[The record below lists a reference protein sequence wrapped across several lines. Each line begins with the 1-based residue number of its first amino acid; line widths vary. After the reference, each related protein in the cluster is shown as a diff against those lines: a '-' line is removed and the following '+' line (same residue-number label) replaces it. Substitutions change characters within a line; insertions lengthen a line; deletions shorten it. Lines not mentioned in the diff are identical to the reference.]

1 MSGPVHRDN
10 TLQFRFSRPGDNTPA
25 VPASVL
31 IQTLEGAQRA
41 IWLIALANENKDV
54 KSRAR
59 IPAEI
64 EQRYQLKC
72 DVPKSGSYL
81 LPAFVESLQP
91 QLATMDQVA
100 TVLAKFESVASA
112 LQSQNKDAVA
122 AQLPD
127 SAIRRRVVD
136 AFQQL
141 APKPGSGW
149 RLELAR
155 NGTVVRL
162 DDTWQG
168 SIRRMYTLA
177 ETEPERETINGEL
190 IEINFADRQITIVPV
205 GSNRRLQIT
214 YPEDLEDVLLENRRS
229 LIQVTGRVLR
239 GEDEEVKKMF
249 DLESIGPLDLSPLE
263 ITEVEHRGVRLRL
276 REPLHLQPR
285 LSVENPRFVT
295 IEETRLGLDAFA
307 GTMSEL
313 VDGVAESLVVGWRNH
328 ALAPDEELSPKA
340 LELKHNLL
348 AAMDEVPVGG

>member
-1 MSGPVHRDN
+1 MSERINRDN
-10 TLQFRFSRPGDNTPA
+10 TLQFRFSRPGDETPA

-41 IWLIALANENKDV
+41 IWLIAVANENKDV

-72 DVPKSGSYL
+72 EVPQTGSYL
-81 LPAFVESLQP
+81 LPAFVESVQP
-91 QLATMDQVA
+91 KLATLDQVA
-100 TVLAKFESVASA
+100 GVLDKFESVALA
-112 LQSQNKDAVA
+112 LSQEDKDDVA
-122 AQLPD
+122 ALLPD
-127 SAIRRRVVD
+127 SAIRRRVID

-141 APKPGSGW
+141 APRPGSGW
-149 RLELAR
+149 RLDLAK
-155 NGTVVRL
+155 NGTRVHL
-162 DDTWQG
+162 DDTSQS
-168 SIRRMYTLA
+168 SIRRMYALT
-177 ETEPERETINGEL
+177 ETEPDRETINGEL

-205 GSNRRLQIT
+205 GSHRRLQMT

-239 GEDEEVKKMF
+239 GEDEEVKKVF

-263 ITEVEHRGVRLRL
+263 ISEVEHHGVRLRL

-285 LSVENPRFVT
+285 LGTEYPHFVT
-295 IEETRLGLDAFA
+295 MEESRLGLDAFA
-307 GTMSEL
+307 GTVSEL
-313 VDGVAESLVVGWRNH
+313 VDEVAESLVVGWRNY
-328 ALAPDEELSPKA
+328 AQAADEELSPKA
-340 LELKHNLL
+340 LDLKRYLL